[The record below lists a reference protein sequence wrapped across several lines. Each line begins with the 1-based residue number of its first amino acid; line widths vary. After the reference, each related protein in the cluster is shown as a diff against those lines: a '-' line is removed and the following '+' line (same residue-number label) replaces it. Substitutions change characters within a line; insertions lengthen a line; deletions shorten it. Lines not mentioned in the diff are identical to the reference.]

1 MSPKKFQNKQ
11 KQKPAHPTQG
21 FGVPI
26 TAAPHHFIVT
36 IPRGS
41 KQPVQIIEDL
51 GMQALGGEHEILDR
65 VSIARPAW
73 TDISDPVK
81 KVFNQR
87 LKEQN
92 LATSR
97 WKVGD
102 NPVDRLFGKELCVLA
117 WAIESLESSQ
127 RGTALR
133 NWLALKPEERWWLFR
148 MTATTAGMPQDYN
161 RGWRVALRY
170 ALGDTPNSKMPKSRR
185 TKKQKNKDQQLFLP
199 IKEDTEDNYF
209 VGNDE

>member
-1 MSPKKFQNKQ
+1 MPPKKSQNKQ

-26 TAAPHHFIVT
+26 TVAPHHFIVP

-51 GMQALGGEHEILDR
+51 GMQAQGGEHEILDR
-65 VSIARPAW
+65 VSIERQAW

-102 NPVDRLFGKELCVLA
+102 NPVD
-117 WAIESLESSQ
+117 
-127 RGTALR
+127 
-133 NWLALKPEERWWLFR
+133 
-148 MTATTAGMPQDYN
+148 
-161 RGWRVALRY
+161 
-170 ALGDTPNSKMPKSRR
+170 
-185 TKKQKNKDQQLFLP
+185 NKDKGDIMLR
-199 IKEDTEDNYF
+199 
-209 VGNDE
+209 V